1 MKNLAAW
8 PWSMNEVRH
17 GNSRSIMVTDADRR
31 DLCQVY
37 EYKDRPGGQAIENA
51 VLFAAS
57 RTMLKMIEDSDGT
70 NDRAVMRSL
79 RDLVD
84 MCKRLAAGHNRPDI
98 RDLSPNAPVQ
108 ARTEAHESGPE

>member
-8 PWSMNEVRH
+8 PWSMTEVRH
-17 GNSRSIMVTDADRR
+17 GDSRSIMVTDADRR

-37 EYKDRPGGQAIENA
+37 EYKDRPGEQAVENA

-84 MCKRLAAGHNRPDI
+84 MCKRRAAGHNRPDK
-98 RDLSPNAPVQ
+98 RDLSPNLNSTTPHVA
-108 ARTEAHESGPE
+108 